1 MRRPLVLALSV
12 TAVLVALVAT
22 RSTVEADGP
31 SRVVV
36 TNFPEV
42 QPVEGKVEV
51 AKPIPH
57 TDLLVTEAQVS
68 PGALVNPN
76 SYNDGGVLTTAG
88 FTSVSLSL
96 AGRVQGRIGGPGRV
110 GAMLVPDIPE
120 ILEALNTYGIQQF
133 AIHVEAP
140 VEPSETGI
148 YQSQS
153 VHVRLGFPRYRVYF
167 YNETPRTA
175 DATLY
180 AYLNN

>member
-1 MRRPLVLALSV
+1 MHRPLLLALSV
-12 TAVLVALVAT
+12 TAVLVALVVP
-22 RSTVEADGP
+22 RSGVEADGP

-42 QPVEGKVEV
+42 QNVEGEV
-51 AKPIPH
+51 VVSGPIPH
-57 TDLLVTEAQVS
+57 TDLAVTEALVS

-76 SYNDGGVLTTAG
+76 SYSDGGVLTTAG

-110 GAMLVPDIPE
+110 GAMLVPDVPE
-120 ILEALNTYGIQQF
+120 ILEALNTHGVRQF
-133 AIHVEAP
+133 DLHVEAT

-148 YQSQS
+148 YQSQQ
-153 VHVRLGFPRYRVYF
+153 VHLRLGFPRYRVYF

-175 DATLY
+175 EATLY